1 MIIKRLFT
9 LATFGAWICAPSLM
23 AQDAQDG
30 VPPVPLEDDAE
41 LVNPEQPAANP
52 NADVILENGIMFPS
66 ASIIKVILPI
76 YQDLTQ
82 KRVILD
88 TNIADNN
95 VRVVLRGPVS
105 REDAIA
111 FIEETLLLNG
121 YAFVPTTRSSTVKL
135 LNVAGKNP
143 GPEGAAV
150 YNDLMELPDTDEV
163 ITYIM
168 GLKNIMPDEAMQV
181 FQVSTPLHP
190 YGTIATVPNTSS
202 LVITENVSLVRRL
215 LALREAIDKPSASVE
230 RKFIQLERADAER
243 VAELLQE
250 ILTPEDA
257 VENRLAL
264 ARERF
269 IQQRNQQN
277 NRGNGNNNPGN
288 GNNAPQAITGSL
300 TGTEG
305 TAPPVKIVPDVR
317 TNRILVMA
325 RAVDVAYVEG
335 LVAEFDA
342 PNTARTFLQ
351 RQLSHT
357 SASTLM
363 PLIADAISRES
374 GEDATAGSSGS
385 QAGSQSSGS
394 SFGGRNNNSQGLGG
408 FNGSSGGI
416 GNSNNSGIGSSSQGF
431 RSSNQSVAAGAS
443 SVIVGKTLLIAD
455 NEQNAI
461 IVSGPPEYIELAD
474 KLIEQ
479 LDVRQ
484 RQVVLAT
491 VIGQYNLNDRTEI
504 GVDLVRTLQ
513 NASNS
518 PEINLAGQNVTGAG
532 AGIVDTNTLTDITNF
547 PDATGL
553 SIYGRFAGNLS
564 AYVRALEA
572 TEDFKVLSRPV
583 VFTGNNQE
591 ATIQSG
597 QRIAVPGTTLTSANG
612 GVGNDNASIS
622 STIQYRDVVL
632 QLQIRPLINSD
643 DQVRLEIFQK
653 NDTISGSTNVGGNV
667 VPSIATQELMTTVTV
682 ANGQSVLI
690 GGLITETQQKTRS
703 GVPILKNI
711 PLVKYLFSTRTTEV
725 RRDEL
730 MIFIQPWIV
739 DDEDS
744 LKEANLAEFDR
755 AEGGPDFLRF
765 ADPRAQT
772 DEVPLPIW
780 EGKVSDDP
788 DPEVRRAIPVKEK
801 VLNALF
807 D

>member
-1 MIIKRLFT
+1 MMINKRLFT
-9 LATFGAWICAPSLM
+9 FAALVAWGHASSIM
-23 AQDAQDG
+23 AQDAPDG
-30 VPPVPLEDDAE
+30 VPPVPVPVVDDAG
-41 LVNPEQPAANP
+41 LVTSDQPAIDANTD
-52 NADVILENGIMFPS
+52 AVLENGIMFPS
-66 ASIIKVILPI
+66 ASIIRVILPI
-76 YQDLTQ
+76 YQDLTG

-105 REDAIA
+105 REDAVA

-150 YNDLMELPDTDEV
+150 YNDQMPLPNTDEV

-168 GLKNIMPDEAMQV
+168 GLKNIMPEEAMQV

-190 YGTIATVPNTSS
+190 YGTIAAVPNTSS

-215 LALREAIDKPSASVE
+215 LALREAIDKPSASIVRE
-230 RKFIQLERADAER
+230 FIQLERADAER

-250 ILTPEDA
+250 ILAPEDA

-269 IQQRNQQN
+269 IQQRNQRN
-277 NRGNGNNNPGN
+277 NRGNNSQGSNPGDGNNTPQTVTGN
-288 GNNAPQAITGSL
+288 L
-300 TGTEG
+300 TATEG
-305 TAPPVKIVPDVR
+305 AAPPVKIVPDVR

-325 RAVDVAYVEG
+325 RAVDVEYVKG

-357 SASTLM
+357 SASILL

-374 GEDATAGSSGS
+374 GEESSGGSSG
-385 QAGSQSSGS
+385 AQSSVQNTGNTS
-394 SFGGRNNNSQGLGG
+394 GGRNNNSQGLAGLDG
-408 FNGSSGGI
+408 RSGGNI
-416 GNSNNSGIGSSSQGF
+416 GNSSQGF
-431 RSSNQSVAAGAS
+431 RSNNQPTPAGAS
-443 SVIVGKTLLIAD
+443 STLIGKTLLIAD

-479 LDVRQ
+479 LDIRQ

-491 VIGQYNLNDRTEI
+491 VIGQYNLNDRTEV

-513 NASNS
+513 NVSNN
-518 PEINLAGQNVTGAG
+518 PEVNIAGMNNTGAG
-532 AGIVDTNTLTDITNF
+532 AGIVDTNTLTDIAEF
-547 PDATGL
+547 PGANGL

-564 AYVRALEA
+564 AYVRALE
-572 TEDFKVLSRPV
+572 TTGKFRVLSRPV

-591 ATIQSG
+591 AVIQSG
-597 QRIAVPGTTLTSANG
+597 QRIAVPGTTLTTANNS
-612 GVGNDNASIS
+612 GVGNDNAAIS

-643 DQVRLEIFQK
+643 DQVRLEIYQV
-653 NDTISGSTNVGGNV
+653 NDTIAGSRNIGGND
-667 VPSIATQELMTTVTV
+667 VPTIATQELVTTVTV

-690 GGLITETQQKTRS
+690 GGLITETEQKSRS
-703 GVPILKNI
+703 GVPILKDI

-725 RRDEL
+725 SRDEL

-739 DDEDS
+739 DDEES
-744 LKEANLAEFDR
+744 LKEVNLSEFDR
-755 AEGGPDFLRF
+755 AESGPGVLRF

-780 EGKVSDDP
+780 EGKASNHP
-788 DPEVRRAIPVKEK
+788 DPEVRRAIPVREK
-801 VLNALF
+801 VHNALF